1 MSSFWPKWGIERMVS
16 RTEAI
21 ILGSIRLGE
30 ANRLVTFLTPAR
42 GRLTGMAY
50 NVRKPN
56 RRFGAAL
63 EPFTRCELVMAERRP
78 HHHIDLRQAAILHS
92 FPAIRTDL
100 IRIEAAGRLVMLCR
114 AFLPEAA
121 PHPVAFSLL
130 ADSLAALARGEEVW
144 LTLRLFEVQLL
155 RDAGY
160 EPRLDRCVRC
170 QREWRPELASAPL
183 FSPLAGGLLCR
194 RCAAAD
200 RRDVADAEPPFPVSS
215 SVVVFLRQ
223 AAGLDL
229 EQGRR
234 LQPSETLHRESEL
247 VLRRYIRLLLDR
259 HPLSNRLNTPWMET
273 GGDGAVTSGG
283 PSPRISP
290 PQPISQ

>member
-1 MSSFWPKWGIERMVS
+1 MALTQ
-16 RTEAI
+16 TEAI
-21 ILGSIRLGE
+21 VLGSIRLGE

-50 NVRKPN
+50 NVRRPN

-78 HHHIDLRQAAILHS
+78 HHHIDLRQASILDS
-92 FPAIRTDL
+92 FPAICTDL
-100 IRIEAAGRLVMLCR
+100 VRIEAAGRLVTLCR

-121 PHPVAFSLL
+121 PHPIAFALL
-130 ADSLAALARGEEVW
+130 ADTLSALARGEEAW

-155 RDAGY
+155 RDVGY

-170 QREWRPELASAPL
+170 QREWRPELAGAPL

-194 RCAAAD
+194 RCATAD
-200 RRDVADAEPPFPVSS
+200 RRDAAAAEPPFPISP
-215 SVVVFLRQ
+215 SVVAFLRQ
-223 AAGLDL
+223 AARLGLGK
-229 EQGRR
+229 GRR
-234 LQPSETLHRESEL
+234 LHPAAALYREIEL

-259 HPLSNRLNTPWMET
+259 QPLSDRLNAPWMELP
-273 GGDGAVTSGG
+273 GHPAAVPSK
-283 PSPRISP
+283 PSPRITR
-290 PQPISQ
+290 PQIMLR